1 MELYSAEAENLK
13 KLLGEWLALPDQEL
27 EATFGPKGTVDIT
40 TFLSV
45 AKRLRA
51 RGYRAL
57 PQEDRMTITLPEHI
71 RFSVKGLGVIQA
83 YCQDDILAGKPFI
96 TVIKDRTLKE
106 ANVDLDDYETR
117 IKSRRE
123 IGMAN
128 DDGRVRE
135 VFSTWKQ
142 QKKAF
147 RIIRRW
153 SFEGEG
159 LVIDMSIVRSTSKDM
174 NGNYKWQRSFKEQ
187 DVMAFIPSYEIEVE
201 MIRMEGDTPES
212 ALKRLVKGVGEVL
225 RGIQKHTFLL
235 RKSVSERVKNSYYDL
250 VGGKQFRGVAPV
262 TLELKNFTPLA
273 AAEEGVPNVRTGYN
287 VTDKAD
293 GLRVHAYCDSKGEL
307 FMMDMSLNVY
317 KTGLVNQA
325 CRSSLLDGE
334 WITKTKDNTAVQQLL
349 LFDIYINSDK
359 KKVSDLPFYVKDQK
373 ETRFELMKAWISRW
387 NDKTV
392 VGPGITATTKLQVV
406 MKNFFFADRSDSEIF
421 LRASQALDIKGIY
434 NTDGLIFTPN
444 MTPLPGKAGTG
455 FLEQFKWKP
464 AHDNTIDFL
473 VSFEKFTDSREE
485 KFTVGVKPST
495 GETVTYKT
503 LRLFVGSSTDA
514 GYQNPRET
522 VLEAKPLS
530 RGPKGQGYRPVV
542 FNPKEFPD
550 TMASVCHLQM
560 ATDPDTG
567 EDYVM
572 TDNSME
578 PIQDKNIVEMAYDPS
593 EAPGWRWKPLRVRMD
608 KTERLQRGILG
619 RTLNSEMVAESVWN
633 SIHDPITKS
642 MIRTGASQP
651 TEAELE
657 GLSKEKEDR
666 EAISRRYWARTAP
679 EADLRQV
686 KGLRDFHNK
695 WIKER
700 ILYATGLRGGGKTI
714 LDLAVGKAA
723 DLQRWR
729 RMNVSFALGCD
740 NAGENITDPENGAY
754 RRYLNT
760 LAGAR
765 GQPVAPMIFAIG
777 DSSKR
782 LLDGTAGVNE
792 QEKDIL
798 RSVLGRIRPTGPVPA
813 FVEKEGAGKLK
824 MGADCITM
832 MFALHYMFKN
842 KQMFDGFLQN
852 VADCLK
858 VGGYFI
864 GCCFDGKKVFDLL
877 KGTPKDGRKSG
888 LHKDAL
894 LWSITKK
901 YDEDEL
907 PMDDSAFGLSVGVE
921 FISIGTE
928 HDEYL
933 VPFPLLKA
941 KMESIGCELLSEAE
955 LKEVGLQE
963 STNTF
968 DVSYGMTGKS
978 FPMSDAVKQFSFLN
992 RWFIFKRKAEKLPDE
1007 VVDSVPGSAAAPL
1020 ENTKTVKKSKIRVVS
1035 ALKGQAPSAEV
1046 PAPVSASAPAGPA
1059 GPVSV
1064 ALTGAPANQV
1074 SVAPEKEAPGMQALA
1089 TPGMQAPAPLRTV
1102 PVAPIQKGKTTYAP
1116 GEVFQFY
1123 AKAALQDKLKIKE
1136 PGAGRWL
1143 APSTHFPLKDS
1154 DGVTYPSLEHY
1165 VAGMMYKL
1173 ATNKPAV
1180 SLSVFSRDGEI
1191 HQEYVGQ
1198 RLTETAG
1205 GTKPLVAERDYDL
1218 MDQEAKDVKAAVRT
1232 AAMKRYGATLD
1243 EVKWATVKDEVLRDA
1258 LKQRWEQDAKLRKII
1273 EAVRNQGK
1281 ILLFYTPGAAAN
1293 MGGIRRDDGSI
1304 EGDNKIGR
1312 IWMELANFPGF

>member
-1 MELYSAEAENLK
+1 MELYSAEAEKLK
-13 KLLGEWLALPDQEL
+13 KLLGEWLASPDQEL
-27 EATFGPKGTVDIT
+27 EATFGPNGTVDIT

-174 NGNYKWQRSFKEQ
+174 NGNYKWQRAFKEQ
-187 DVMAFIPSYEIEVE
+187 DVMSFIPSYEIEVE

-235 RKSVSERVKNSYYDL
+235 RKSVSDRVKNSYYDL

-262 TLELKNFTPLA
+262 TLELKNFTPLVS
-273 AAEEGVPNVRTGYN
+273 AEEGVPNVRTGYN

-349 LFDIYINSDK
+349 LFDIYINTDK
-359 KKVSDLPFYVKDQK
+359 KKVSELPFYVKDQK
-373 ETRFELMKAWISRW
+373 ETRYELMKAWISRW

-392 VGPGITATTKLQVV
+392 VGPGISASTKLQVV
-406 MKNFFFADRSDSEIF
+406 MKNFFFADRSDTEIF

-444 MTPLPGKAGTG
+444 LTPLPGKAGTG

-485 KFTVGVKPST
+485 RFTVGVKPST

-522 VLEAKPLS
+522 VLEGKPRAP
-530 RGPKGQGYRPVV
+530 RGKGPGYRPVI

-642 MIRTGASQP
+642 MIRTGAAQP

-729 RMNVSFALGCD
+729 RMNISFALGCD

-765 GQPVAPMIFAIG
+765 GQPVAPMIFAIA

-824 MGADCITM
+824 MGADCISM
-832 MFALHYMFKN
+832 MFALHYMFKD

-877 KGTPKDGRKSG
+877 KGTPKNGRKSG
-888 LHKDAL
+888 LHGDAL

-907 PMDDSAFGLSVGVE
+907 PMDESAFGLSVGVE

-941 KMESIGCELLSEAE
+941 KMESIGCELLSDAD
-955 LKEVGLQE
+955 LKEVGLQD

-978 FPMSDAVKQFSFLN
+978 FPMSEAVKQFSFLN
-992 RWFIFKRKAEKLPDE
+992 RWFVFKRKAEKLPDE
-1007 VVDSVPGSAAAPL
+1007 VAVEAPGSALAP
-1020 ENTKTVKKSKIRVVS
+1020 NAKTVKKSKIRVVS
-1035 ALKGQAPSAEV
+1035 ALKGQAPSVEV
-1046 PAPVSASAPAGPA
+1046 PAPVEAA
-1059 GPVSV
+1059 GPVSA
-1064 ALTGAPANQV
+1064 ALTGAPAVVQQL
-1074 SVAPEKEAPGMQALA
+1074 EEEAPGPE
-1089 TPGMQAPAPLRTV
+1089 PGPAAPAPLRTV

-1143 APSTHFPLKDS
+1143 APSTHFPLKDT
-1154 DGVTYPSLEHY
+1154 DGITYPSLEHY

-1173 ATNKPAV
+1173 ATNKPTVAV
-1180 SLSVFSRDGEI
+1180 SVFSRDGEI
-1191 HQEYVGQ
+1191 HQEYVRQ

-1232 AAMKRYGATLD
+1232 AAMKKYGAILD

-1293 MGGIRRDDGSI
+1293 LGGIRRDDGSI